1 MGIVIAIVLIG
12 IVLVALPS
20 IWVQRVIERHAADRP
35 DLRETGGSF
44 ARQALDR
51 LGLQNVR
58 VEPTDQ
64 GSHYA
69 RDARAGRLD
78 PLFGGGPPI
87 AAITVAAHEVGH
99 AMQHAM
105 DLPMF
110 RRRLKV
116 ARQAMVVNWI
126 GQALIWTVPLMMV
139 VGKTGTALL
148 LNLAG
153 FAVTALLSFALQV
166 VTLPVEFDAS
176 FKRAMPLLERGEFI
190 PDEDMPAA
198 RAVLRAAA
206 YTYVAALVRSL
217 IVIPGMGRWR

>member
-64 GSHYA
+64 GSHYDP
-69 RDARAGRLD
+69 DARAVRLEPRFMGGRS
-78 PLFGGGPPI
+78 I

-206 YTYVAALVRSL
+206 YTYVAALLRSL